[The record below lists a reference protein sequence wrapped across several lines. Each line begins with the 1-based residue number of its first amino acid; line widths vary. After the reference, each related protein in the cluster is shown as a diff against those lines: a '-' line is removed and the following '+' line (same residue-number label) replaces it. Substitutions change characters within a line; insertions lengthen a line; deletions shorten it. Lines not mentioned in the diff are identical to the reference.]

1 MREARPLDSCLPRK
15 KERNIRVDINVYST
29 NTTVPSVAVASL
41 KKNPGMYMLVTIYNL
56 SSGIWHLT
64 LATAYVLGN
73 KRTPLKES

>member
-1 MREARPLDSCLPRK
+1 MLIHMLCLSVSIYLYTCRYKRIQHEYNGTFSCGCVL
-15 KERNIRVDINVYST
+15 EED
-29 NTTVPSVAVASL
+29 
-41 KKNPGMYMLVTIYNL
+41 PGMYMLVTIYNL